1 MRHFLIAFVFLVAGC
16 GSQTPPPAP
25 QPVANAVPVI
35 DPQDY
40 DRSRAAVRESLPEQ
54 DRPKFDKAVKL
65 SKNLHQLDGQTGDRI
80 IELARIR
87 RTFDAQ
93 RLYGQIRELKKSI
106 ERFEVHVEYAQIECE
121 RVNNFDSVDRQQ
133 AGAKLKAACER
144 LSKAER
150 DLVKLQ
156 EEFAQAKEDLK
167 ALKPS
172 APPRDSSTTTNHL
185 GP

>member
-65 SKNLHQLDGQTGDRI
+65 SKNRHQLDGKTGSQILDA
-80 IELARIR
+80 ARNLKQHEVESLKLQIHR
-87 RTFDAQ
+87 Q
-93 RLYGQIRELKKSI
+93 KQGVVRLKE
-106 ERFEVHVEYAQIECE
+106 HVDIAMAECE
-121 RVNNFDSVDRQQ
+121 KSARRSL
-133 AGAKLKAACER
+133 AER
-144 LSKAER
+144 LEAESYLNSTNNRLTTAEVNLMKLEEELGKAK
-150 DLVKLQ
+150 D
-156 EEFAQAKEDLK
+156 DLK
-167 ALKPS
+167 ALK
-172 APPRDSSTTTNHL
+172 
-185 GP
+185 